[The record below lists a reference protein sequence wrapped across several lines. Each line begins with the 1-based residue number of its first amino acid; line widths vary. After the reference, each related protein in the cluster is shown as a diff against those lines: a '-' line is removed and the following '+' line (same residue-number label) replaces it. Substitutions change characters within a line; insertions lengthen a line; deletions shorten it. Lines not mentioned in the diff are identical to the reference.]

1 MYILLGHHKCR
12 EQWPADT
19 KDYER
24 SFNILL
30 DVILLILPLMLLAST
45 YSLITKTLWK
55 GMVVEKSSRRQTKI
69 NIKQFGEFCLVY
81 YLLQQYC
88 CSVRGGSKWLR
99 FIFLLFFYYSFFISL
114 SCRSL
119 SDCVRLLY
127 WDLYEICKNC
137 FDFLRDKIS
146 EYCHK
151 LSTSISYSTPL
162 RIMQQTF
169 SVFLFV
175 FLISY

>member
-1 MYILLGHHKCR
+1 MFRNCLTVCLYLHTSINTLTFKSKVYGSNLFGGEKKLIKWFFARLFFIVAWTFILNKTMTSLLELTIFGSLYIFFSCSSYNRTNNQNILLGHHKCR

-69 NIKQFGEFCLVY
+69 NIKQFGEFFLV
-81 YLLQQYC
+81 L
-88 CSVRGGSKWLR
+88 K
-99 FIFLLFFYYSFFISL
+99 
-114 SCRSL
+114 
-119 SDCVRLLY
+119 
-127 WDLYEICKNC
+127 
-137 FDFLRDKIS
+137 
-146 EYCHK
+146 
-151 LSTSISYSTPL
+151 
-162 RIMQQTF
+162 
-169 SVFLFV
+169 
-175 FLISY
+175 